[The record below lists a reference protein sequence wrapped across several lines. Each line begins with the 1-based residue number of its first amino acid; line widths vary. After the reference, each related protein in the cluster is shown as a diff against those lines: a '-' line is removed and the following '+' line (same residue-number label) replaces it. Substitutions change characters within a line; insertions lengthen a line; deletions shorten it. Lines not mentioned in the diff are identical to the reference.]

1 MCEQVARHVRG
12 GLTVVRRPGFSLFE
26 LLVVV
31 AIVLILAGSAAPN
44 LLGSVERGRVQT
56 AALQL
61 AQDLRLVRENAI
73 VYQADLNF
81 YVSTETA
88 AIYYYEQLP
97 RLGSG
102 GLPDGTHSVPP
113 ADGAALPDPG
123 RFAQGSLPFN
133 MHVESVSSSVVS
145 YVSVVH
151 NGHDYYEIH
160 FQSGK
165 VSNVIPG
172 SVEVSPVTIVVGDS
186 AGRAWRIVVDAVGR
200 PRVTPVTS

>member
-1 MCEQVARHVRG
+1 MRERSTGHNRSNWAAAERS
-12 GLTVVRRPGFSLFE
+12 GFTLIE
-26 LLVVV
+26 LLVVI
-31 AIVLILAGSAAPN
+31 AIVLILAGGAVPN
-44 LLGSVERGRVQT
+44 ILGSIQRGRVQT

-61 AQDLRLVRENAI
+61 AQDLRLVREDAI
-73 VYQADLNF
+73 LYQADLNF

-186 AGRAWRIVVDAVGR
+186 TGRTWRVMVDAVGR
-200 PRVTPVTS
+200 PHVTQVSS